1 MDSSTLPMLFLPFII
16 FGIDTEDRLGVGAVG
31 QEHFHLGPG
40 LTVRRV
46 CGSLF
51 GQDGG
56 VLGTMPLREAGGF
69 VRAEGLS
76 RLQVVYGRLAAI
88 PAHEREQHP
97 AGRASGCARLWPSC
111 AGMR

>member
-1 MDSSTLPMLFLPFII
+1 MDSSPLPMLFLPFII
-16 FGIDTEDRLGVGAVG
+16 LGIDTEDRLGVGAVG

-40 LTVRRV
+40 LTVRLV

-51 GQDGG
+51 GEEGG
-56 VLGTMPLREAGGF
+56 VLGIMPLREAGGF

-76 RLQVVYGRLAAI
+76 RSQVVYGRLTAI

-97 AGRASGCARLWPSC
+97 AGRASACARLWPSC
-111 AGMR
+111 ASRR